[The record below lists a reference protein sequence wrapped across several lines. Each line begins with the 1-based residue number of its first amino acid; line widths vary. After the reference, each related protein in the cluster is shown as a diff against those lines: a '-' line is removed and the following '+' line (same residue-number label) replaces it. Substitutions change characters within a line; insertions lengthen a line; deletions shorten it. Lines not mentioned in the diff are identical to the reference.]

1 MELCFPVLERKIYVG
16 YSGDVLAFL
25 TIELSSNFRNKIING
40 IIIVII

>member
-1 MELCFPVLERKIYVG
+1 MELCFPVLERKICVG
-16 YSGDVLAFL
+16 YSDDVLAFL